1 MRSLE
6 ETLPPTTLPPVI
18 TIDGPAASGK
28 TTIGKMLAER
38 LGYLFVDTG
47 VMYRA
52 VTWAALKGVLP
63 VEDEEAVTTL
73 AEQIEIDIRPPSR
86 PDGRDF
92 DILADGRDI
101 TWQIRDSEVEEN
113 VSLVSSYLGVRKALS
128 AQQRRIGLRGSVVM
142 VGRDIGTVVM
152 PEAQVKIYLNASLEE
167 RANRRYL
174 ELQKRG
180 EDIDLESIKS
190 AMLARDRFDSSR
202 KHAPLRPA
210 EDAIVLDTDG
220 LNIQEVLEKII
231 SVSEKLLPKN
241 GSE

>member
-1 MRSLE
+1 
-6 ETLPPTTLPPVI
+6 
-18 TIDGPAASGK
+18 
-28 TTIGKMLAER
+28 MLAER

-52 VTWAALKGVLP
+52 VTWAALNAVLP
-63 VEDEEAVTTL
+63 VEDEEAITIL

-101 TWQIRDSEVEEN
+101 TWPIRNSEVEEN
-113 VSLVSSYLGVRKALS
+113 VSLVSSYLGVRKALT
-128 AQQRRIGLRGSVVM
+128 AQQRRIGLRGYVVM
-142 VGRDIGTVVM
+142 VGRDIGTVVV
-152 PEAQVKIYLNASLEE
+152 PEAGVKIYLNASLEE
-167 RANRRYL
+167 RARRRYL

-180 EDIDLESIKS
+180 EEIDLESIKL

-210 EDAIVLDTDG
+210 ADAIVLDTDG
-220 LNIQEVLEKII
+220 LNIQEVLEKIMLVI
-231 SVSEKLLPKN
+231 EKSLPKN
-241 GSE
+241 GIQ

>member
-1 MRSLE
+1 M
-6 ETLPPTTLPPVI
+6 TLPAVI

-28 TTIGKMLAER
+28 TTIGKLLAER
-38 LGYLFVDTG
+38 LGFLFVDTG

-52 VTWAALKGVLP
+52 VTWAALKGILP
-63 VEDEEAVTTL
+63 VGDEEAVTTL
-73 AEQIEIDIRPPSR
+73 AEQIEIDIRPPSKQ
-86 PDGRDF
+86 DGRDF
-92 DILADGRDI
+92 DILADDRDI

-174 ELQKRG
+174 ELQKRD
-180 EDIDLESIKS
+180 EHIDLESIKS
-190 AMLARDRFDSSR
+190 AMLARDRFDSLR

>member
-1 MRSLE
+1 MDHA
-6 ETLPPTTLPPVI
+6 PVI

-28 TTIGKMLAER
+28 TTIGKMLAEM

-52 VTWAALKGVLP
+52 VTWAALDSKLP
-63 VEDEEAVTTL
+63 VEDEKAVTTL
-73 AEQIEIDIRPPSR
+73 AEKIEIDIRPLSR

-101 TWQIRDSEVEEN
+101 TWQIRNSDVEEN
-113 VSLVSSYLGVRKALS
+113 VSLVSSYLGVRKALT
-128 AQQRRIGLRGSVVM
+128 AQQRRIGSRGGVVM

-167 RANRRYL
+167 RAKRRFM
-174 ELQKRG
+174 ELQNRG
-180 EDIDLESIKS
+180 ECIDLESIKS

-210 EDAIVLDTDG
+210 ADAVVLDTDG
-220 LNIQEVLEKII
+220 LKIQEVLEKII
-231 SVSEKLLPKN
+231 SVIEKLLPKN
-241 GSE
+241 GIP

>member
-1 MRSLE
+1 L
-6 ETLPPTTLPPVI
+6 LPQLKFPTVI

-52 VTWAALKGVLP
+52 VTWAALNAVLP
-63 VEDEEAVTTL
+63 VEDEEAITIL

-101 TWQIRDSEVEEN
+101 TWPIRNSEVEEN
-113 VSLVSSYLGVRKALS
+113 VSLVSSYLGVRKALT
-128 AQQRRIGLRGSVVM
+128 AQQRRIGLRGYVVM
-142 VGRDIGTVVM
+142 VGRDIGTVVV
-152 PEAQVKIYLNASLEE
+152 PEAGVKIYLNASLEE
-167 RANRRYL
+167 RARRRYL

-180 EDIDLESIKS
+180 EEIDLESIKL

-210 EDAIVLDTDG
+210 ADAIVLDTDG
-220 LNIQEVLEKII
+220 LNIQEVLEKIMLVI
-231 SVSEKLLPKN
+231 EKSLPKN
-241 GSE
+241 GIQ

>member
-1 MRSLE
+1 MRSQE
-6 ETLPPTTLPPVI
+6 ETPRPMTLPPVI

-28 TTIGKMLAER
+28 TTIGKLLAER

-52 VTWAALKGVLP
+52 VTWAALKRFAL
-63 VEDEEAVTTL
+63 VEDEEAVTSL

-101 TWQIRDSEVEEN
+101 TWQIRNSEVEEN

-128 AQQRRIGLRGSVVM
+128 AQQRRIGLRGGVVM

-180 EDIDLESIKS
+180 EDIDLESIKA
-190 AMLARDRFDSSR
+190 AMIARDRFDSSR

-210 EDAIVLDTDG
+210 ENAIVLDTDS
-220 LNIQEVLEKII
+220 LNIQAVLDKII
-231 SVSEKLLPKN
+231 SIIENLLPEN
-241 GSE
+241 GSQ